1 MHGPSFAT
9 AVSDCILDNTVGVCD
24 IKLIQYDAATLAL
37 KAQEPKISSHN
48 RLTTQKKLYNLL
60 QPQKCPIEECHGV
73 LTGSCALVYP
83 NNSTIPGDW
92 FDLNAEPI
100 CSVRVAMYD
109 LSCSF
114 AISSAYKYA
123 LVLSRG
129 SGFARNPLL
138 ESVLGPTTSLP
149 WLLCVDDNNTEALVL
164 VFNQK
169 RQRKLWRHCLKDI
182 FGYSTVNVHTMLSDV
197 SERRKSID
205 ATKLKAARRQS
216 EMDVPRQRRR
226 NSGSPSP
233 LNCRR
238 ESQLGPIIMSKDDLE
253 LLNQNMCA
261 AVRKDQPAVVNEST
275 ARVGEV
281 KELMTGFRI
290 TSPSKAPKKG
300 PKILVDTSKCGHKRT
315 QSEPV
320 ALVANQSRTV
330 SEMLTEQLSPAPSV
344 KMEAATRRVRRKSTP
359 GPAPGRFFAANV
371 TPPLEMPPSLAS
383 SPSTQ
388 LSLRTPTPSPKKQS
402 KRSSKLAVLLGHYYS
417 STSDEEYE
425 NLSEL
430 SVATASD
437 IKSPELHIPTTN
449 HHRTHKRT
457 QSAPAVGSLGLG
469 LVTLTPSTNTSTPV
483 FQTLESWLTCQS
495 LPSLTSDLTASSS
508 TPSLAGLSE
517 DSYLS
522 ICPSSAAGTPNLGN
536 VPRWHVLSPPQ
547 SPTPLKYRLPEI
559 PEMPE
564 REHAKRR

>member
-9 AVSDCILDNTVGVCD
+9 AISDCILDNAVGVCD

-60 QPQKCPIEECHGV
+60 QPQKYPIEECHGV
-73 LTGSCALVYP
+73 LTGNCALAYTS
-83 NNSTIPGDW
+83 NSTIPDGGW
-92 FDLNAEPI
+92 FDLNAEPT

-109 LSCSF
+109 LTCSF
-114 AISSAYKYA
+114 AVSSAYRYA

-129 SGFARNPLL
+129 TGLNCNPLL

-149 WLLCVDDNNTEALVL
+149 WLVRVDRDETEALVL

-182 FGYSTVNVHTMLSDV
+182 FGYSTVNVHTVLSDV
-197 SERRKSID
+197 SESRRSID

-216 EMDVPRQRRR
+216 QMDASRQRRR
-226 NSGSPSP
+226 DSGSPSP
-233 LNCRR
+233 RNCRR
-238 ESQLGPIIMSKDDLE
+238 ESQLRPIVMSKDDLD
-253 LLNQNMCA
+253 LLNNKMCMQ
-261 AVRKDQPAVVNEST
+261 KDQPALVKQPT
-275 ARVGEV
+275 AHVGEV

-290 TSPSKAPKKG
+290 TSPSKTPKKG
-300 PKILVDTSKCGHKRT
+300 PEIHVDTSNRGHKRT
-315 QSEPV
+315 QSAPV

-330 SEMLTEQLSPAPSV
+330 SEMLMEKLSPEPSFNV
-344 KMEAATRRVRRKSTP
+344 EAATRRARHQSTP
-359 GPAPGRFFAANV
+359 APAPGKFFAANM
-371 TPPLEMPPSLAS
+371 TPPLEVPPSLTS

-388 LSLRTPTPSPKKQS
+388 RSTPTPTTPSPKKQS
-402 KRSSKLAVLLGHYYS
+402 KRGGKLAVLLGHHQAS
-417 STSDEEYE
+417 SSDEDYE

-437 IKSPELHIPTTN
+437 IKSPELFHTPTMTHTHN
-449 HHRTHKRT
+449 YRTHKRT
-457 QSAPAVGSLGLG
+457 QSAPAAASLGLG
-469 LVTLTPSTNTSTPV
+469 LVTFTPSTNTSTHT

-517 DSYLS
+517 DSG
-522 ICPSSAAGTPNLGN
+522 SSTGPNLGS

-564 REHAKRR
+564 REHAKPR